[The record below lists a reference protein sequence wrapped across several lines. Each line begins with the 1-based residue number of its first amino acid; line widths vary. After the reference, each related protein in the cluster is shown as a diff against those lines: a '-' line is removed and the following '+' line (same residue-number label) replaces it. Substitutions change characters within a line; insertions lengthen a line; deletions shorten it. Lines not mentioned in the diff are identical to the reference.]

1 MSPSL
6 ATLLAALETNLDD
19 GEIVKKSLGTISAL
33 YAGGEQAIS
42 SFGKNDSKIRT
53 LLIRVIEKFQE
64 DECIISSVLSLIQEM
79 LALKTPTTISLKSD
93 KNIVIAITDT
103 LHSFQNDE
111 KIVQKCLDL
120 CLNLSQLRE
129 KQLPTITTMVKI
141 LVSYQQNVVITYDS
155 LRILERMTPTCREE
169 MMSRK
174 VLKIAYFCLC
184 RHRTDA
190 LILNASLDIIM
201 ILCEEEEGQKQLLE
215 LTKAIHTIFHLMKTN
230 ITNFEFQL
238 KGMKVFAQI
247 AQSNEG
253 KREIDDID
261 GAWNWLTLKENFLS
275 EDIIS
280 VPYKCKNESDKNT
293 MYEKEV
299 IWKAL
304 KRYQEATSY
313 CDTKD
318 KEKHFGDILR
328 DFDILPKKNE
338 GCDEWLQ
345 RSRIFSKKLD
355 GDIVWSN
362 NDRRRKE
369 KNRKN
374 RAKNSYKRVSLHKD
388 MKHSQS
394 SKEQNAINNDTKQ
407 KQATFL
413 ENEEAQGWT
422 AEKKED
428 SNLDGK

>member
-1 MSPSL
+1 
-6 ATLLAALETNLDD
+6 
-19 GEIVKKSLGTISAL
+19 
-33 YAGGEQAIS
+33 
-42 SFGKNDSKIRT
+42 
-53 LLIRVIEKFQE
+53 
-64 DECIISSVLSLIQEM
+64 
-79 LALKTPTTISLKSD
+79 
-93 KNIVIAITDT
+93 
-103 LHSFQNDE
+103 
-111 KIVQKCLDL
+111 
-120 CLNLSQLRE
+120 
-129 KQLPTITTMVKI
+129 MVKI

-293 MYEKEV
+293 MYEKE
-299 IWKAL
+299 
-304 KRYQEATSY
+304 
-313 CDTKD
+313 
-318 KEKHFGDILR
+318 
-328 DFDILPKKNE
+328 
-338 GCDEWLQ
+338 
-345 RSRIFSKKLD
+345 
-355 GDIVWSN
+355 
-362 NDRRRKE
+362 
-369 KNRKN
+369 
-374 RAKNSYKRVSLHKD
+374 
-388 MKHSQS
+388 
-394 SKEQNAINNDTKQ
+394 
-407 KQATFL
+407 
-413 ENEEAQGWT
+413 
-422 AEKKED
+422 
-428 SNLDGK
+428 